1 MQNLQF
7 CNTGNALPVVALP
20 PRAAVHTVLAKP
32 TALQPLL
39 AALQTTILFAI
50 EDSIQFPRLLLKT
63 ILSNPTNQST
73 SASSSFFVFSDYL
86 AFSLHASYLLS
97 ASLV

>member
-32 TALQPLL
+32 MALQPLL
-39 AALQTTILFAI
+39 AALQTTPLFAI
-50 EDSIQFPRLLLKT
+50 EDSIFFEKRFVDEG
-63 ILSNPTNQST
+63 LSFHMET
-73 SASSSFFVFSDYL
+73 L
-86 AFSLHASYLLS
+86 
-97 ASLV
+97 